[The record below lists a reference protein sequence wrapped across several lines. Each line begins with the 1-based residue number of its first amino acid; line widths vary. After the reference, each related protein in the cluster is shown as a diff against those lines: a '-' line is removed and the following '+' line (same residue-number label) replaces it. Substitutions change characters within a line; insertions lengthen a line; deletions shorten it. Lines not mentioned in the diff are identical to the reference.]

1 MDKILQ
7 ALSKSIVFSALF
19 VNAQLLCAGS
29 MGQEISILAK
39 SGFYVGGDIGL
50 SNLIDAES
58 HSVLPESHQLSATGI
73 VGGGLLGY
81 DYAFQDKVI
90 LGIEA
95 FINANGLNTAISR
108 SLNIA
113 YKQNS
118 RYNWGVRVLPKY
130 LFTPNTDG
138 HLLLGYTQAN
148 FNLNDNGVYGLL
160 NTSFNKSGFQGGL
173 GFTNTLANNL
183 LIRLDALYSIYANN
197 SNIGT
202 GSNLSASINQVYK
215 NQFSTLEGNVSL
227 IYKLN

>member
-7 ALSKSIVFSALF
+7 AFGKSVIFTTLF
-19 VNAQLLCAGS
+19 VNAQLVSAGS
-29 MGQEISILAK
+29 MGPESTILEQ

-50 SNLIDAES
+50 SNLLDTES
-58 HSVLPESHQLSATGI
+58 HTTLPESHQLSSTGI

-81 DYAFQDKVI
+81 DYALREKIV
-90 LGIEA
+90 LGVEG

-108 SLNIA
+108 TTTA

-130 LFTPNTDG
+130 LFTSNTDG
-138 HLLLGYTQAN
+138 HLLIGYTQAK

-160 NTSFNKSGFQGGL
+160 NTGFNKSGFQGGL
-173 GFTNTLANNL
+173 GFTNTLKHNL
-183 LIRLDALYSIYANN
+183 LIRLDALYSIYSKS

-202 GSNLSASINQVYK
+202 GSNLNASVNQVYK
-215 NQFSTLEGNVSL
+215 NQFSTLEGDVSL
-227 IYKLN
+227 IYKFG